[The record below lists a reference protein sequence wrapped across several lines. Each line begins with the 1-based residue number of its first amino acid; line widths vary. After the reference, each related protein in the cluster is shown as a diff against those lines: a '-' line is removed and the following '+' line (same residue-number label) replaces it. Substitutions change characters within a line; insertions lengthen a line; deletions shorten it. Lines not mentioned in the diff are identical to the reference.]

1 MEKLKR
7 ENVKKSLAG
16 RVKTVLAVV
25 AAAVV
30 IYWALAAFFGERIGM
45 RTVSAQNDAYLS
57 RRIDQL
63 ENRFYGIESRL
74 NRLETPS
81 RPTTIN
87 PSIIGGNEAEL
98 SLLRSELASMKLRL
112 GEAECA
118 LLRVDERTLTSAARA
133 SRKRATIGGTENCRL
148 NPGAA
153 IELSARP

>member
-1 MEKLKR
+1 MEKGKS
-7 ENVKKSLAG
+7 ENGKNLGG
-16 RVKTVLAVV
+16 RVKTVLAIV

-30 IYWALAAFFGERIGM
+30 IYWGLAGYFGER
-45 RTVSAQNDAYLS
+45 TVPLVSAQNDAFLS

-74 NRLETPS
+74 NRLEIPS
-81 RPTTIN
+81 RPTTIT
-87 PSIIGGNEAEL
+87 PSIIGGNEAEI
-98 SLLRSELASMKLRL
+98 SLLRSELASVKLRL

-118 LLRVDERTLTSAARA
+118 LLRVDERTLTSPARA
-133 SRKRATIGGTENCRL
+133 SRKRATVGGTENCRL